1 MLYVSRSTPA
11 ETAAASRSKEEN
23 MIGYGRSEIFCV
35 GGAAGVVV
43 DEEVKA
49 EAAAGALLPPVLGV
63 DDADERPD
71 DEGVTGGVVPELLLD
86 RNQRRTQRLTRPGKC
101 LSRGLLSEPAG
112 LPLIEIIGVRGLD
125 RALAVGLHR
134 LRGGSAHA

>member
-1 MLYVSRSTPA
+1 
-11 ETAAASRSKEEN
+11 

-86 RNQRRTQRLTRPGKC
+86 RNQRRTQRLTRPADEIGPAEESEMILQGAC
-101 LSRGLLSEPAG
+101 ASREHEGASPQHASGEATFVRPAAEPTG
-112 LPLIEIIGVRGLD
+112 I
-125 RALAVGLHR
+125 RARRACIRTLVAHQA
-134 LRGGSAHA
+134 SA